1 MASLHLSGKSVRTRK
16 PDEQQ
21 RKEEL
26 EREVSMLLKMLDHEE
41 KVNKIL
47 EHTIRPDGTTVHIPS
62 FLPPKVKELLAEL
75 AMVEDEISRLETEIS
90 HLQKGLGQ
98 EQQVTKEL
106 KLKQWQQGRS
116 LSNSQDQYS
125 IVPTNPKPTF
135 QGVNV
140 ERPFET
146 KALYFISKAIKGDYT
161 MSALTSNEKKDN
173 SGWKTDK
180 KESYG
185 HLEVIQEKVLKKS
198 GTQKPSSP
206 KLPPRN
212 SISNK
217 PMEAELDFT
226 FDLSPTTIS
235 NVRPSEEKSIT
246 PQPNK
251 LSESIMKCLIFIFVR
266 LLRNSRRIE
275 LEKSGAM
282 SRSTHSSVSSRSFRV
297 ETSLNSKTNLA
308 FQKESKQQDPYGIFD
323 IEDSIPRDIGPYKN
337 LVKFTSSSL
346 DPKSISSSNS
356 SPLLQQ
362 FRDLANDLQNA
373 DLRFLTHQQKLAF
386 WINMYN
392 ACIMHGFLQYGV
404 PTSPE
409 NLFTLMNKATLN
421 IGGSKL
427 SAIAIENFIL
437 RQPSSSNLK
446 DVQWKG
452 EEYATESVIRSLYGL
467 ESLEPNISFAL
478 CCGTSSSPAVRIYTA
493 NGVSAELEKSKLDYL
508 QASIVL
514 TKTKRL
520 HIPELLLKNMHDF
533 ARNVDSLVEW
543 VCQQLP
549 TSWSLRKS
557 MVECFRGHYS
567 GKLSDIVEKTRYEF
581 EFQYLL
587 SI

>member
-1 MASLHLSGKSVRTRK
+1 MASLQHLSGKSVRTKK

-47 EHTIRPDGTTVHIPS
+47 EHTISRPDGSAVHIPS

-75 AMVEDEISRLETEIS
+75 AMVENEISQLETERN
-90 HLQKGLGQ
+90 HLQKGLSQ

-106 KLKQWQQGRS
+106 KFKMWQQGRN
-116 LSNSQDQYS
+116 LSNSQDQFS
-125 IVPTNPKPTF
+125 LVPPNPKPKF
-135 QGVNV
+135 HDLNV
-140 ERPFET
+140 DERPFET

-161 MSALTSNEKKDN
+161 MSPLTSNEKKDN
-173 SGWKTDK
+173 SGGKTDN
-180 KESYG
+180 KERYG
-185 HLEVIQEKVLKKS
+185 HLEVIQEKVLKNS
-198 GTQKPSSP
+198 GTQKASSP

-217 PMEAELDFT
+217 PMEPEFDFT
-226 FDLSPTTIS
+226 FDLPPTT
-235 NVRPSEEKSIT
+235 VGPPEEKSIT

-275 LEKSGAM
+275 LEKSGAS
-282 SRSTHSSVSSRSFRV
+282 SRSTHSSLSSRSFRV
-297 ETSLNSKTNLA
+297 ETGLNSLA

-337 LVKFTSSSL
+337 LVKFPSSSL

-404 PTSPE
+404 PSSPE

-421 IGGSKL
+421 IGGCKL

-452 EEYATESVIRSLYGL
+452 EEYVTESAIRSLYGL
-467 ESLEPNISFAL
+467 ESLEPNITFAL

-508 QASIVL
+508 QASIVV

-520 HIPELLLKNMHDF
+520 HIPELLLKNMLDF